1 MGEATKIR
9 DLEHLILH
17 AGGDVAVAR
26 EALRALQRKACDA
39 LAGEGGSG
47 AQVLDLLRLFG
58 AVDSSLARIE
68 TTLKTAQCACP
79 EHPITLSVEPVE
91 QAANVIPFRRFA
103 LARKTPGVA

>member
-39 LAGEGGSG
+39 LAGEGGEVLGGTPAQFAELLRTEREKWARIVKESG
-47 AQVLDLLRLFG
+47 AK
-58 AVDSSLARIE
+58 VD
-68 TTLKTAQCACP
+68 
-79 EHPITLSVEPVE
+79 
-91 QAANVIPFRRFA
+91 
-103 LARKTPGVA
+103 